1 MSITHSFLYYLTKI
15 NPATDAGWHIL
26 HDEGSSK
33 SGSSAEDAKAGSGGA
48 GENGAKDAAESGKD
62 EVVPAVVIRDILCKK
77 E

>member
-1 MSITHSFLYYLTKI
+1 MSDDKSY
-15 NPATDAGWHIL
+15 N
-26 HDEGSSK
+26 DEGSSK

-62 EVVPAVVIRDILCKK
+62 EVVPAIVIRDILCKK